1 MVSHKMSLKLER
13 GKEERRKQE
22 LLVVEHHCAAHD
34 CETEKVECDLILE
47 KVMVVFD
54 LQI

>member
-13 GKEERRKQE
+13 EEKKKEENIWQ
-22 LLVVEHHCAAHD
+22 LYDCAARH
-34 CETEKVECDLILE
+34 CQTEKVECDLKLE
-47 KVMVVFD
+47 KVVVFD